1 MSKMMIL
8 ELPVSSIDVPED
20 RARDYDEGWAQML
33 AVVIA
38 VQGLHHPI
46 RVRQNGDRYTLI
58 SGRHRLQAFE
68 LNQSASIPATVSTAE
83 TDDDARM
90 EEVMENLA
98 RNELTA
104 LDRCHHLYELKVVWD
119 RMHPDFANGGGNQ
132 RGRNG
137 GTSRSTDAALERY
150 HKESVM
156 VGYDYHQADK
166 VWVRE
171 FDVKTGQPGKLI
183 CVAGFMANAQ
193 RYVPVTFEQQAL
205 ETRAKTRLKRIEGK
219 ATAIEAELNA
229 PYLIDQDAVE
239 ISGELFDLQPQEPV
253 VAERQVA
260 PDSVKNIADTQ
271 PRRQVFAS
279 DEELAA
285 WALNHPDELLPN
297 QITVLRRCMNNS
309 TARELFRMQGIDTE
323 ALRNLL
329 RAVA

>member
-137 GTSRSTDAALERY
+137 GTSCSTEMDAPEVFGFASSVADQVGLSKQKINMAIKIWAGLTPASRRTLRGTKVATKQTELKALSELSPVRQ
-150 HKESVM
+150 E
-156 VGYDYHQADK
+156 K
-166 VWVRE
+166 VL
-171 FDVKTGQPGKLI
+171 DLI
-183 CVAGFMANAQ
+183 LGDDHPDISNVAG
-193 RYVPVTFEQQAL
+193 AL
-205 ETRAKTRLKRIEGK
+205 AFLG
-219 ATAIEAELNA
+219 
-229 PYLIDQDAVE
+229 DGV
-239 ISGELFDLQPQEPV
+239 
-253 VAERQVA
+253 QVA
-260 PDSVKNIADTQ
+260 PLEKRYRVVSEGIKALPDESFDRLVLENQERLIVSL
-271 PRRQVFAS
+271 RRQGR
-279 DEELAA
+279 
-285 WALNHPDELLPN
+285 
-297 QITVLRRCMNNS
+297 I
-309 TARELFRMQGIDTE
+309 
-323 ALRNLL
+323 
-329 RAVA
+329 